1 MSDTSGE
8 QPGSGSQINGKQQ
21 LDSWKEIAAYVHR
34 TVATVKRWEKKE
46 GLPVHRHLHQKRST
60 VYAYPS

>member
-34 TVATVKRWEKKE
+34 TVATVKRWEKKDKPFS
-46 GLPVHRHLHQKRST
+46 GFDSPPGRF
-60 VYAYPS
+60 